1 VGAPGAVGSE
11 FLRIAEQRYAK
22 LPKLKLLAS
31 SRSAGRRISVGGKEL
46 VVEAMSALDARLV
59 DEHPREEWTTLV
71 FRAP

>member
-1 VGAPGAVGSE
+1 MVANISQRAICERAPFIVPSLKSQGAFIASG
-11 FLRIAEQRYAK
+11 FLNEQ
-22 LPKLKLLAS
+22 
-31 SRSAGRRISVGGKEL
+31 KEL